1 MNIVKKHRLIPHLE
15 KEFKGDIWK
24 FIGKSDA
31 ICITTNGCIDKKG
44 NNIMGAGIAKE
55 AKERFPD
62 LPHNIGF
69 VIDTFGNSVYLV
81 KAVGV
86 ELKTGLLT
94 KIMTFPTKPEWIRVN
109 KFKSNILPQYRDK
122 IKSGEDVMGW
132 MGYSDLKLIYKSA
145 VNLCIWIISLG
156 WDMVIVPKPGTLNG
170 GLGWEDVK
178 MVLKKSGLYDIDGVH
193 FIEKG

>member
-1 MNIVKKHRLIPHLE
+1 MNNIKKHRLSPILD
-15 KEFKGDIWK
+15 KEIKGDIWK
-24 FIGKSDA
+24 FIGKADT

-62 LPHNIGF
+62 LPHNIGW
-69 VIDTFGNSVYLV
+69 VIDTFGNNVYIA
-81 KAVGV
+81 KATGAA
-86 ELKTGLLT
+86 LKTGLLT
-94 KIMTFPTKPEWIRVN
+94 ALVTFPTKPEWIRVN
-109 KFKSNILPQYRDK
+109 RLKSNILPPYRNWA
-122 IKSGEDVMGW
+122 KSGEDIAGW
-132 MGYSDLKLIYKSA
+132 MGYSSLKLIYKSA
-145 VNLCIWIISLG
+145 VDLCVWIISLG

-178 MVLKKSGLYDIDGVH
+178 TVLKQSGLYDMDCVH